1 MDAGGRLSADGC
13 LRNPATRDP
22 NVYGT
27 QRAAPSLERHHRAV
41 CVGCMPHGW
50 LASTRAS
57 TMGAQRALPRQART
71 ERRAS
76 WVRSMH
82 RVVPRGSVRVRPS
95 GGLLA
100 ARCRLERS
108 QRVLDVRS
116 AKFRTSVAQNGDIGS
131 PSLTVF
137 QFIPRLNCV
146 ISSGDQK
153 CMLTTCVVRPKSF
166 SVAENKNLALA
177 GANATQPPRLT
188 AANSVS

>member
-1 MDAGGRLSADGC
+1 MGAGGRLSADGC

-22 NVYGT
+22 SVYGT

-82 RVVPRGSVRVRPS
+82 RVVPRGFVRVRLS

-116 AKFRTSVAQNGDIGS
+116 AKWRHRIALAHG
-131 PSLTVF
+131 
-137 QFIPRLNCV
+137 IPVDPPPELCHILRRSKV
-146 ISSGDQK
+146 D
-153 CMLTTCVVRPKSF
+153 V
-166 SVAENKNLALA
+166 KNLKKPVLSDPIPSPLLKTRTLRSP
-177 GANATQPPRLT
+177 GQTPHSPL
-188 AANSVS
+188 V